1 MKFALL
7 AGIASAASIDASN
20 MFALENFAKKDIVA
34 ALLANA
40 NNRNI
45 MEVSDASNGVTFK
58 QCDDDKGSFQM
69 DQSATVAVPEPLVKG
84 SDVKLH
90 LEGLLTDKIHVEN
103 IHIHVDWNSSPLYDE
118 DHKDGTD
125 YDSNIVEEI
134 SWAVPSYAPDGAYHV
149 VLTGYDTDKKT
160 KVMCVTA
167 DFTF

>member
-58 QCDDDKGSFQM
+58 QCDDDK
-69 DQSATVAVPEPLVKG
+69 
-84 SDVKLH
+84 
-90 LEGLLTDKIHVEN
+90 
-103 IHIHVDWNSSPLYDE
+103 
-118 DHKDGTD
+118 
-125 YDSNIVEEI
+125 
-134 SWAVPSYAPDGAYHV
+134 VPSKWINQPPSPSQNHLLRDRMLSSIWRDFSPIKSMSKTFTSTSTGTALLSMTRTTKMVPITT
-149 VLTGYDTDKKT
+149 LTSP
-160 KVMCVTA
+160 
-167 DFTF
+167 